1 MRDEIDEVGAV
12 VRIVSVRRLLEMRW
26 RLAGLCVLTAALCI
40 APVQAGEIPVSQER
54 ASIGRQPEVAKVLTP
69 QAANASWRALL
80 AKELQKRK
88 VMPEEVQRNGRKVRR
103 VALSGQ
109 VKIAVEFAPT
119 GEILRSSVVTT
130 GGRSEID
137 AAALA
142 MAPAGAKFPPP
153 PPRAGDDQITRLEII
168 INFEG
173 AQAGAAAHPPAAHR

>member
-1 MRDEIDEVGAV
+1 MQDEIDEVATVARMAGAQ
-12 VRIVSVRRLLEMRW
+12 RALAMRW
-26 RLAGLCVLTAALCI
+26 RLRGFCVLIAGLCTAS
-40 APVQAGEIPVSQER
+40 VQAGELPVSQER

-80 AKELQKRK
+80 TKELVNRE
-88 VMPEEVQRNGRKVRR
+88 VIPEEVQRNGRKVRR
-103 VALSGQ
+103 VPLSGQ

-119 GEILRSSVVTT
+119 GNILRSSIVAT
-130 GGRSEID
+130 GGRPELD

-142 MAPAGAKFPPP
+142 MAPAGAKFPAP
-153 PPRAGDDQITRLEII
+153 PPRAGDEQITRLEII